1 MSQDKA
7 KFDPRKET
15 AFWLKDKS
23 ALCYARHYSSQQQR
37 IVSGTQMVYW
47 FSQISSYSEI
57 NGLVFGCRYY
67 SGYS

>member
-23 ALCYARHYSSQQQR
+23 ALYYAWQHYTSQQR
-37 IVSGTQMVYW
+37 IRVSGTQMVYW
-47 FSQISSYSEI
+47 FSQISSYAEI
-57 NGLVFGCRYY
+57 NGLVFGCR
-67 SGYS
+67 GGMK